1 MNIGSVDPISQA
13 AELLWTENAQSTI
26 GSGTIWYTQAGI
38 LLPNKEAKPKI
49 RIPFGAVTYKNFD
62 ALTQSSTQ
70 FDVGSNFFLDGIM
83 QNNDTVFN
91 ETRLYRINK

>member
-13 AELLWTENAQSTI
+13 AELLERKCTTTI

-49 RIPFGAVTYKNFD
+49 RIPLELLLIRTLMPF
-62 ALTQSSTQ
+62 TQSSTQ